1 MSENKTQKT
10 TASVAA
16 YIDAIVNPQQ
26 RADAK
31 AVDAMMRAATGE
43 EPAMWGTSM
52 VGYGSYTYVYASG
65 RSGDWPLVGFAARK
79 SALTLYIM
87 AGFDRYDA
95 LMQALGKHKVGKSC
109 LYISKLADIDLAI
122 LRELIGASVKHMRG
136 KRPEECQAAPAP

>member
-1 MSENKTQKT
+1 MTENKTQKT

-26 RADAK
+26 RAEARV
-31 AVDAMMRAATGE
+31 VDAMMRAATGE
-43 EPAMWGTSM
+43 EPAMWGTGI
-52 VGYGSYTYVYASG
+52 VGYGSYRYVYASG

-95 LMQALGKHKVGKSC
+95 LMSALGKHKVGKSC
-109 LYISKLADIDLAI
+109 LYINKLADIDLEI
-122 LRELIGASVKHMRG
+122 LRELIGASVEHMRS
-136 KRPEECQAAPAP
+136 KRADQC